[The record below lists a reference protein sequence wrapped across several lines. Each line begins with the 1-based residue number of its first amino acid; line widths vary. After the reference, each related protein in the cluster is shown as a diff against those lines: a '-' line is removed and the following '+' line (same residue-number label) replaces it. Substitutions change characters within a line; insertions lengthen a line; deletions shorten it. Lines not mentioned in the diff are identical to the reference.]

1 MVSKWILD
9 YASPTSINTTIVQA
23 PTGYL
28 RNIIVVIKADTDDT
42 AISTITSK
50 PSVSIDKCVDGLFDG
65 GMNKVS
71 YIRLINADVS
81 SLNLKDEYFT
91 ILFSGFS
98 DAELL
103 AKELGTFDGEIGYE
117 IDDENAGIEANTCK
131 MYNPLKDGYTIGY
144 IFGIALSNVSWR
156 NFQYNPTNKNVY
168 FVSDLG
174 IANTLFDNKISAFGK
189 DDVVGIRLVSF
200 FIGGESFSKPY
211 VEKEIVI
218 NLQTNNVNLLTQ
230 ELSYNLQD
238 TGIIRSFNSDY
249 IQKFY
254 VDTGLIED
262 FDYSV
267 DLTTDNNFISN
278 LDIKPVVAVWKILM
292 QVGRK
297 L

>member
-9 YASPTSINTTIVQA
+9 YASPTSINTTTAQA

-28 RNIIVVIKADTDDT
+28 RNIIVVIKATADDT
-42 AISTITSK
+42 AISTIISK
-50 PSVSIDKCVDGLFDG
+50 PVISIDKCVDGLFDG
-65 GMNKVS
+65 GINKVS
-71 YIRLINADVS
+71 YIKLINADVS
-81 SLNLKDEYFT
+81 NLNLNDEYFT

-98 DAELL
+98 EAEIL
-103 AKELGTFDGEIGYE
+103 AKDVGTFNGVVGYE
-117 IDDENAGIEANTCK
+117 TDNEADGIEFNTCK

-144 IFGIALSNVSWR
+144 IFGVALSSVNWR

-168 FVSDLG
+168 FVDNIG
-174 IANTLFDNKISAFGK
+174 VANTLYDNKISVLGK
-189 DDVVGIRLVSF
+189 DGVVGIRLVSF

-230 ELSYNLQD
+230 ELDYTLQD
-238 TGIIRSFNSDY
+238 CAIVSNFNNNY
-249 IQKFY
+249 ITNFY
-254 VDTGLIED
+254 LNTGLIQD

-267 DLTTDNNFISN
+267 SLTSNNEFLSN
-278 LDIKPVVAVWKILM
+278 LDITPKIAVWKINM
-292 QVGRK
+292 EVGRK

>member
-9 YASPTSINTTIVQA
+9 YASPTNINTTIAQA

-28 RNIIVVIKADTDDT
+28 RNIIVVIKALADDT

-50 PSVSIDKCVDGLFDG
+50 PTISIDKCVDGLFDG
-65 GMNKVS
+65 GMTKVS
-71 YIRLINADVS
+71 YIKLINADVS

-98 DAELL
+98 GAEIL
-103 AKELGTFDGEIGYE
+103 AKDLGSFDGVVGFE
-117 IDDENAGIEANTCK
+117 IDNTADGIEFNTCK

-144 IFGIALSNVSWR
+144 IFGVALSSVNWR
-156 NFQYNPTNKNVY
+156 NFQYNPTNKDVY

-174 IANTLFDNKISAFGK
+174 IANALYDNNISAFGK

-218 NLQTNNVNLLTQ
+218 NLQTNNINLLTQ

-238 TGIIRSFNSDY
+238 TGIVKSFNADY
-249 IQKFY
+249 IKKFY

-267 DLTTDNNFISN
+267 DLTTDNNFISD
-278 LDIKPVVAVWKILM
+278 LDIKPVVAVFKILM

>member
-1 MVSKWILD
+1 MVSKWVLD
-9 YASPTSINTTIVQA
+9 YASPTSINTTTIQA

-28 RNIIVVIKADTDDT
+28 RNIIVVIKAEVDDT
-42 AISTITSK
+42 AISTIIAK

-71 YIRLINADVS
+71 YIRLITANVS

-98 DAELL
+98 DAEIE
-103 AKELGTFDGEIGYE
+103 ARELGTFDGEIGYE
-117 IDDENAGIEANTCK
+117 VDNTTAGIEANTCK

-174 IANTLFDNKISAFGK
+174 TANTLYDNKISAFGK

-238 TGIIRSFNSDY
+238 TGIIRSYNSNY

-254 VDTGLIED
+254 ADTGLIED

>member
-9 YASPTSINTTIVQA
+9 YASPTSINTSTAQA

-28 RNIIVVIKADTDDT
+28 RNIIVVIKAIADDT

-71 YIRLINADVS
+71 YIKLINADVS
-81 SLNLKDEYFT
+81 SLSLNDEYFT

-98 DAELL
+98 EVEIED
-103 AKELGTFDGEIGYE
+103 KDLGAFDGVIGYE
-117 IDDENAGIEANTCK
+117 IDDEDDGIEINTCK
-131 MYNPLKDGYTIGY
+131 MYNTLKDGYTIGY
-144 IFGIALSNVSWR
+144 IFGVALSSVNWR
-156 NFQYNPTNKNVY
+156 NFQYNPTNKDVY
-168 FVSDLG
+168 FVGDLG
-174 IANTLFDNKISAFGK
+174 IANALYDNKISAFGK

-218 NLQTNNVNLLTQ
+218 NLQTNNINQLSQ

-238 TGIIRSFNSDY
+238 TGIVRSFNANY

-267 DLTTDNNFISN
+267 DLTTDNNFISD